1 MDPASMPSF
10 KMGVE
15 DLEDPDSVPLYPG
28 ANVTIGAFL
37 FLLAL
42 FTNKYN
48 LVGDA
53 IEQLL
58 SIIALALPEHHVLC
72 TSLHEFKKYFRNLKN
87 PLIHQHYCRNCFGL
101 VEDKSLDKCP
111 YESCGQ
117 PFNLKTSSYFLE
129 IPLANQVKNLFKQT
143 GFYPSL
149 HHRFKRNKCPDSF
162 EDIYDGS
169 LYRSY
174 FDINGMLSNPHN
186 LSFTFNTDG
195 APVFKS
201 SNVSVWPIYLVINEL
216 PYHLRMK
223 KENMILSSLWFG
235 NSEPSMGTFLKPFQK
250 TMTQLQTGIQ
260 CESPE
265 EGKFI
270 CRAILL
276 CGTADLPARSLL
288 CNHIQYNGAY
298 AC

>member
-1 MDPASMPSF
+1 MDSTSMPSSQ
-10 KMGVE
+10 MGVE

-58 SIIALALPEHHVLC
+58 SIIALALPDQHVLC

-101 VEDKSLDKCP
+101 VEDKSSDKCP
-111 YESCGQ
+111 FKSSGQ
-117 PFNLKTSSYFLE
+117 PFNLQTSSYFLE

-143 GFYPSL
+143 GFYHSL
-149 HHRFKRNKCPDSF
+149 QHRFKRDKCPDCF

-174 FDINGMLSNPHN
+174 FDNNGILSNQNN
-186 LSFTFNTDG
+186 LSFTFNT
-195 APVFKS
+195 
-201 SNVSVWPIYLVINEL
+201 
-216 PYHLRMK
+216 
-223 KENMILSSLWFG
+223 
-235 NSEPSMGTFLKPFQK
+235 
-250 TMTQLQTGIQ
+250 
-260 CESPE
+260 
-265 EGKFI
+265 
-270 CRAILL
+270 
-276 CGTADLPARSLL
+276 
-288 CNHIQYNGAY
+288 
-298 AC
+298 